1 MSQEYTPVEWID
13 ETPTTEGT
21 TINKARLDQMQTAH
35 HYADG
40 FEEVDAVPTESPGV
54 EYHKV
59 VYCTADST
67 IYRWNG
73 TQWTKDID
81 DSTKALLDA
90 EIARAEGAEQAL
102 QTAVAAKY
110 TKPAS
115 GIPGTDLAASVQA
128 SLAKADTA
136 VQPAEAASTYL
147 SKTEAAS
154 TYETQADAA
163 GKAPTDHSSTATTYG
178 AGSATKYGH
187 VKVDNAM
194 ADNST
199 NPVENGVIKAFVNS
213 SISTNTANFLGTF
226 DAITDL
232 GLSPGA
238 THEQVAAA
246 IAGEVSAPTN
256 NDYVFV
262 SWPASG
268 SSPGSYDRYKFN
280 GSAWGYEYTLNNSSF
295 TQAQWDAIN
304 SGLTAADKTAL
315 QNMHADIVSASVT
328 FALQGTPDDA
338 SFPYRA
344 EISNAAITGAT
355 FASVV
360 YSAAQ
365 TMTGNYAPYCET
377 ASGKL
382 YLYANTAVGT
392 ITVPTIHLDN

>member
-1 MSQEYTPVEWID
+1 MSQQYTPVEWID

-21 TINKARLDQMQTAH
+21 LINKARLDQMQAAH

-40 FEEVDAVPTESPGV
+40 LREVDAVPTADPGV
-54 EYHKV
+54 DYHMV

-67 IYRWNG
+67 IYRWDG

-90 EIARAEGAEQAL
+90 EIARAEGAEEAL
-102 QTAVAAKY
+102 RTAVAAKY

-128 SLAKADTA
+128 SLARADG
-136 VQPAEAASTYL
+136 AAP
-147 SKTEAAS
+147 
-154 TYETQADAA
+154 Q
-163 GKAPTDHSSTATTYG
+163 DHSSTGTSYG
-178 AGSATKYGH
+178 AGSSTKYGH

-194 ADNST
+194 ADDST

-213 SISTNTANFLGTF
+213 SISTNTANFLGTY
-226 DAITDL
+226 DAVTDL

-246 IAGEVSAPTN
+246 IAGAVSAPTN

-262 SWPASG
+262 SWPAAG
-268 SSPGSYDRYKFN
+268 STPGSYDRYKYN
-280 GSAWGYEYTLNNSSF
+280 GTAWSYEYTLNNSSF

-304 SGLTAADKTAL
+304 SGLTAADKTIL
-315 QNMHADIVSASVT
+315 QNMHVDIVNASAT
-328 FALQGTPDDA
+328 FALQAEPDDA
-338 SFPYRA
+338 SYPYRA

-360 YSAAQ
+360 FSTAQAMSGAYS
-365 TMTGNYAPYCET
+365 PDCET
-377 ASGKL
+377 ATGVL
-382 YLYANTAVGT
+382 YIYANTAAGT